1 METQK
6 TTSSGPYKAAYKPQK
21 ILVPTDFSENSKQAL
36 PYALQIAEQF
46 GAQLYL
52 INIIEPVPWMSDMR
66 DVPLTLSENEIAL
79 QTKADLERLA
89 SESLKGSKPVES
101 VARKGKQAYA
111 EIVSFAREM
120 SIDLIIIATHGRTG
134 LKRTLLGSTAER
146 VVRYASCPVMVVRQP
161 EEIPEAI

>member
-1 METQK
+1 MDTQK
-6 TTSSGPYKAAYKPQK
+6 TTSSGAYKAANKPKK

-36 PYALQIAEQF
+36 PYALQYAEQF

-79 QTKADLERLA
+79 QTKADLEALA
-89 SESLKGSKPVES
+89 SESLKGSKPVET

-134 LKRTLLGSTAER
+134 LKRTFLGSTSER
-146 VVRYASCPVMVVRQP
+146 VVRHASCPVMVVRQP